1 MSSSFILGRSL
12 KKIGIAAAL
21 VGTLF
26 AGAGM
31 DRVLVEVGE
40 ASDRF
45 SNTSN
50 YSVIGETYDAIRE
63 NYVLQQD
70 FTDEDLVW
78 GAASG
83 MVDTL
88 GDTDHSV
95 FLTPDEANDFLDSV
109 GGSFVGVGINYNVV
123 GDLPVINYPIKN
135 SPAMEAGIL
144 PGDTL
149 IMVDGIDLRDPD
161 VDVEETLNN
170 IRGEEG
176 SQVTLT
182 LIHQGETEPYEVT
195 ITRAAIEVDPIEYAM
210 LPDGTLWLR
219 LSGFSNGAS
228 KRLVA
233 GLEWGQQQGM
243 TGVILDLRGNG
254 GGYVNEARAIV
265 GQFLP
270 EGTPMLQKMDAAG
283 NVETITTTSRNGVYR
298 EGPLVVLVDQYTAS
312 AAEITSS
319 ALQEHG
325 RAEVVGV
332 TTAGTGTVL
341 LPFEMS
347 DGSMAL
353 LGVELFL
360 TGEGNDIYHVGVV
373 PDHEVE
379 FSVNPSE
386 YASFPAL
393 LLIDGG
399 EMDQAAFDALEDPQL
414 HFAFDSLRP

>member
-1 MSSSFILGRSL
+1 MSSSLLFERSL
-12 KKIGIAAAL
+12 KKLGYGAAI

-26 AGAGM
+26 VGAGM

-63 NYVLQQD
+63 NYVLQDD
-70 FTDEDLVW
+70 FTDEQLVW

-88 GDTDHSV
+88 GDTNHSV
-95 FLTPDEANDFLDSV
+95 FLTPDEANSFMDSV
-109 GGSFVGVGINYNVV
+109 GGSFVGVGINYNMV
-123 GDLPVINYPIKN
+123 GDLPVINFPIKN
-135 SPAMEAGIL
+135 SPAMEAGVL

-149 IMVDGIDLRDPD
+149 IMVDGIDLRDPN
-161 VDVEETLNN
+161 VDVQETLNA
-170 IRGEEG
+170 IKGEAG
-176 SQVTLT
+176 TPVTLT
-182 LIHQGETEPYEVT
+182 LIHKGETEPYE
-195 ITRAAIEVDPIEYAM
+195 ITVNRAQIDIDPIEYAM

-219 LSGFSNGAS
+219 LSQFSNGSA

-233 GLEWGQQQGM
+233 GLEWGKEQGM

-270 EGTPMLQKMDAAG
+270 PGTPMLQEVDAAG
-283 NVETITTTSRNGVYR
+283 NVETITTAVKEGAYLD
-298 EGPLVVLVDQYTAS
+298 GPLVVLADGNSAS
-312 AAEITSS
+312 AAEITTS
-319 ALQEHG
+319 ALQETG
-325 RAEVVGV
+325 RAEVVGK

-353 LGVELFL
+353 LGIQLFL
-360 TGEGNDIYHVGVV
+360 TGQGNDIYHVGVV
-373 PDHEVE
+373 PDHEVAY
-379 FSVNPSE
+379 SDNPLD
-386 YASFPAL
+386 YPSFPAL

-414 HFAFDSLRP
+414 HFAFDALHP